1 MECGYVRIFK
11 KCDGAERDNL
21 FSALMVILRVGKLQS
36 IDFLC
41 SELLLNIEV
50 QNFTA
55 WLSSQ
60 FIVSVTR
67 LWNAKD
73 DNGRMT
79 IRALDKKEIR

>member
-1 MECGYVRIFK
+1 MECEYVRIFK
-11 KCDGAERDNL
+11 NCDGAERDTL
-21 FSALMVILRVGKLQS
+21 FSALMAILRVGKLQS

-60 FIVSVTR
+60 IITSITR

-73 DNGRMT
+73 ENCRLT